1 MPGRPVSH
9 SCIRQFRDDARWLF
23 YWGEGAKRDTIKR
36 RYIPFSGT
44 PVIILDMFDFSRK
57 KGGPW
62 WDITD
67 NSFKIALPQD
77 PMNTEEAW
85 IPISQVPH
93 SARGGLPNKERYIAA
108 EDTLRIRGIIRD
120 GVKLRASIQ
129 YSRKKKPAPAGT
141 TPLPAIQSKPSN

>member
-1 MPGRPVSH
+1 
-9 SCIRQFRDDARWLF
+9 
-23 YWGEGAKRDTIKR
+23 
-36 RYIPFSGT
+36 
-44 PVIILDMFDFSRK
+44 
-57 KGGPW
+57 
-62 WDITD
+62 
-67 NSFKIALPQD
+67 
-77 PMNTEEAW
+77 MNTEEAW

-129 YSRKKKPAPAGT
+129 YSRKKKPAAAGT